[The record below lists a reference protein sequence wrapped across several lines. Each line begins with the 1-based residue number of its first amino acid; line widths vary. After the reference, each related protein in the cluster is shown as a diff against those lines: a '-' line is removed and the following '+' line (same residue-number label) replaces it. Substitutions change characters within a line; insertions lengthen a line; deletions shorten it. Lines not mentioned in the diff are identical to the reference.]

1 MRPFVKRAPIT
12 GGFTPVKIVNLSEQV
27 LHNWLQKIQPVI
39 CQSPN
44 RLDRKWNWSRMYR
57 YLPLFER
64 SLARNMAGYAV
75 QVPNAQG
82 DAVPAGL
89 VLLSLGYPALDNHQE
104 QSVFLWYLTAAPIEA
119 LQALEVPVKPRLLKI
134 LVDIALV
141 VSEAQGY
148 SGKIGLHAADEAGN
162 PAAQKLLESYRTRCS
177 LLSWPPDARR
187 PSMARRNDGRYFY
200 TTPLVAQQLMAA
212 LDYLR

>member
-12 GGFTPVKIVNLSEQV
+12 DGFTPIRIVNLSEQV

-39 CQSPN
+39 RKLPN

-57 YLPLFER
+57 YLPLVER
-64 SLARNMAGYAV
+64 SQGRNMAGYAV
-75 QVPNAQG
+75 QVQNAHG

-89 VLLSLGYPALDNHQE
+89 VLLSLGYPALDDQQE

-119 LQALEVPVKPRLLKI
+119 LQDLKVSVKPRLLET

-148 SGKIGLHAADEAGN
+148 SGKIGLHAAGKAGN
-162 PAAQKLLESYRTRCS
+162 PAAQSLLESYQTRCG
-177 LLSWPPDARR
+177 LLSLPPDAKI
-187 PSMARRNDGRYFY
+187 PSPVRFNDGRYFY
-200 TTPLVAQQLMAA
+200 TTPLVAQKLMAA